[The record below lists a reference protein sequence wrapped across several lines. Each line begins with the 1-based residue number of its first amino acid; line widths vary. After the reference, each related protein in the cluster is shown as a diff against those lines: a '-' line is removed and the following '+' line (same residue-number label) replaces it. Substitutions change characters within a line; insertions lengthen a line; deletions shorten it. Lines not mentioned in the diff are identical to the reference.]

1 MTDICTQFHALPE
14 EVTAFAKLCMEDFD
28 LYAVAMKFFPFEA
41 TEVSAEELGKITEAS
56 LPHGDLA
63 LTLTKPKLPV
73 KDQLDFY
80 NKNPGH
86 LHISLPTKD
95 PEGLRQV
102 ALSTR
107 TDNPE
112 LLSIWK
118 KVNRRLK
125 GMTRAGAFVMNP
137 DTGARGWQRTFRYT
151 EGAKAMASTGV
162 PMLPVAGWN
171 LVLFPDS

>member
-14 EVTAFAKLCMEDFD
+14 EVTAFAKQCMEELG

-41 TEVSAEELGKITEAS
+41 TEVTAEEMGKITQAS
-56 LPHGDLA
+56 LPHGHLA
-63 LTLTKPKLPV
+63 LTLTKPKMPA
-73 KDQLDFY
+73 KDQFDFY
-80 NKNPGH
+80 AKNPGH

-107 TDNPE
+107 TDDPE
-112 LLSIWK
+112 LLSIWR
-118 KVNRRLK
+118 KVARRLK
-125 GMTRAGAFVMNP
+125 GMTRAGVFVMNP
-137 DTGARGWQRTFRYT
+137 DTGASGWQRTFRYT

-162 PMLPVAGWN
+162 PMLPVAGGN
-171 LVLFPDS
+171 LVIFPDS